1 MKLTPQIK
9 QGLLAT
15 TFIIGLFLTGC
26 TDAQFL
32 SSTIAATEVKEIAF
46 GGSETR
52 SMTDVVI
59 AIDQSQSMLDA
70 QDALSNGIQSMATA
84 LHEYPVTYH
93 VITPTAFMHPHI
105 QGMPWPYGPIFYRD
119 TQDQLLF
126 QIWDDKFFPD
136 TYTNPFSTINQSSI
150 RYFDEN
156 GSETTSLTNASR
168 PYRVSYKTETLPA
181 IAKYAI
187 LQTDSY
193 QKAITLSLQLA
204 AAVKVGD
211 GGDSTEM
218 SMCSMLKYVRDR
230 ITNPASPDYRENP
243 LLALLNVSDENSADH
258 ISNHNG
264 LASKCFEKAEI
275 TGSWRD
281 SWKYDTVENCE
292 NDPENC
298 VDDTRRTGYSYRYYL
313 PTMEATCT
321 KIVDGVETQGTYTSA
336 KVTNCYGLDRDIC
349 QFNSDQPMPH
359 QYTNRLDIDAVGATQ
374 GCIAGTTTQAKVTSL
389 GARSSSYYFLEHSED
404 RETQSF
410 EHNGKQ
416 FENFYDFR
424 AKSNFKVYDVYAR
437 NSPRVR
443 TKLQRL
449 DRKMAF
455 SYHNDEM
462 KQTIESSSS
471 AVRATMNDVTGKALM
486 DILEEKTLGYF
497 FAGIVT
503 TEEDQNNQLD
513 PNASV
518 GQSQINLAD
527 HIKEQGS
534 SKSASAIYSIRNS
547 DYASFMVPAMRD
559 FVDKFALST
568 YDLDLGTKRQVIGIG
583 ISSPEGVSSVLD
595 YTTDPSES
603 RNHVALLQ
611 GETLQFNIEKL
622 QSALKIETEQGKQ
635 LSGDD
640 LEGYTIQVLTTRK

>member
-1 MKLTPQIK
+1 
-9 QGLLAT
+9 
-15 TFIIGLFLTGC
+15 
-26 TDAQFL
+26 
-32 SSTIAATEVKEIAF
+32 
-46 GGSETR
+46 
-52 SMTDVVI
+52 
-59 AIDQSQSMLDA
+59 
-70 QDALSNGIQSMATA
+70 
-84 LHEYPVTYH
+84 
-93 VITPTAFMHPHI
+93 
-105 QGMPWPYGPIFYRD
+105 
-119 TQDQLLF
+119 
-126 QIWDDKFFPD
+126 
-136 TYTNPFSTINQSSI
+136 
-150 RYFDEN
+150 
-156 GSETTSLTNASR
+156 
-168 PYRVSYKTETLPA
+168 
-181 IAKYAI
+181 
-187 LQTDSY
+187 
-193 QKAITLSLQLA
+193 
-204 AAVKVGD
+204 
-211 GGDSTEM
+211 
-218 SMCSMLKYVRDR
+218 
-230 ITNPASPDYRENP
+230 
-243 LLALLNVSDENSADH
+243 
-258 ISNHNG
+258 
-264 LASKCFEKAEI
+264 
-275 TGSWRD
+275 
-281 SWKYDTVENCE
+281 
-292 NDPENC
+292 
-298 VDDTRRTGYSYRYYL
+298 
-313 PTMEATCT
+313 MEATCT

-486 DILEEKTLGYF
+486 DILEEKTLGY
-497 FAGIVT
+497 
-503 TEEDQNNQLD
+503 
-513 PNASV
+513 
-518 GQSQINLAD
+518 
-527 HIKEQGS
+527 
-534 SKSASAIYSIRNS
+534 YSIRNS